1 MFNCVLLWEEI
12 CLAAA
17 ASNHVQMQD
26 CALFRTTHVVI
37 AR

>member
-1 MFNCVLLWEEI
+1 MFNCAPQWEEI
-12 CLAAA
+12 CRAAA
-17 ASNHVQMQD
+17 ASNHVQKLD